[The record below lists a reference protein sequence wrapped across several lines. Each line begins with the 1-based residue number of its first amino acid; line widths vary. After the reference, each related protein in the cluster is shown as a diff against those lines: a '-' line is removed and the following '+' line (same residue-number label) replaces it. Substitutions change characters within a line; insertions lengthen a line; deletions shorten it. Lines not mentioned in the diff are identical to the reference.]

1 MKAHTPMLRQYFETK
16 ARYPGVLLAMRVGDF
31 YEFYGEDAETAAR
44 ELGITLTG
52 RDDGKHGR
60 VAMAGVP
67 YHAVEK
73 YVAKLIRAGYKV
85 ALCDQVEDPKKAKG
99 LVRREVTRV
108 ISAGTALEDEIL
120 EQERSN
126 FLASAV
132 PTERSAGLAFLD
144 LSTGEFLVTEVSGED
159 ATERTLHEI
168 ARLNPSE
175 LLLPE
180 EAEELQELIRKLT
193 NAVVTKIASPN
204 VEAARQRLLEQFKT
218 TSLQPFGLEDL
229 RSGTQA
235 AATILSYLDEN
246 RVDAQHIDHVVTYTI
261 GDAMRLDM
269 HTVRSLELTQNLV
282 DGSKRMTLFEVLDDT
297 KTPMGRRLLQR
308 WILEPLLD
316 AERILQR
323 HDAVAALKSNSIVRE
338 KVRELLGQTY
348 DIERITARAAT
359 GTANARDLVALA
371 RSLESVP
378 LLQDQLR
385 LLRSEALTALAERLD
400 PCEEIRSELKRA
412 LSEDPPISV
421 REGGLIRAGYDSELD
436 ALRSLATEGK
446 EYIARLEASERER
459 TGIERLKV
467 GFNSVFGYYLEV
479 PKSQLAKVPQ
489 DYIRKQTTAN
499 AERYITAELKEYE
512 SKVLGS
518 EEKACELEYEIFQT
532 LRSKVASAAS
542 RLLKTARAVAET
554 DVLQSFGTVSS
565 KNHYER
571 PTLLASDK
579 PILKINKGRHPVV
592 EAHLGFHAFVPN
604 DVNLSLEK
612 SLIVLTGPNMSGKS
626 TYLRQCALIVLMAQ
640 IGCFVPAEAM
650 EWTIVDRVFARIGA
664 RDELASGQS
673 TFMVEMTETANIL
686 RHATNRSL
694 VILDEIGRGT
704 STFDGLAIA
713 WAISEFLA
721 EVGAM
726 TLFATHYHQ
735 LNALADRLPQVRNYR
750 VAVKEEEDRV
760 IWLHKVLEGGTD
772 RSYGIQVARMA
783 GLPRSVLQRAAEVL
797 EDLEAKS
804 EAPSATKITEKTMQ
818 LTLFEAD
825 ESPLIKRLKE
835 IDTAQLTPLEALVLL
850 DDLKRETVKDG

>member
-1 MKAHTPMLRQYFETK
+1 MLRQYFETK
-16 ARYPGVLLAMRVGDF
+16 ARYPGALLAMRVGDF
-31 YEFYGEDAETAAR
+31 YEFYGEDAEIAAR
-44 ELGITLTG
+44 VLGITLTG
-52 RDDGKHGR
+52 REDGKHGR

-73 YVAKLIRAGYKV
+73 YIAKLIRSGYKV
-85 ALCDQVEDPKKAKG
+85 ALCDQMEDPKKAKG

-108 ISAGTALEDEIL
+108 ISAGTAVEDDIL
-120 EQERSN
+120 DQERSN

-132 PTERSAGLAFLD
+132 PTDKASGLAFLD
-144 LSTGEFLVTEVSGED
+144 LSTGEFLVTEVAGDE

-168 ARLNPSE
+168 ARLNPAE

-218 TSLQPFGLEDL
+218 ANLQPFGLEEL
-229 RSGTQA
+229 RTATQA
-235 AATILSYLDEN
+235 AASILTYLDEN

-316 AERILQR
+316 ADKIQAR
-323 HDAVAALKSNSIVRE
+323 HDAVGALKTNSIARE
-338 KVRELLGQTY
+338 KIREILSQTY
-348 DIERITARAAT
+348 DIERITSRAAT
-359 GTANARDLVALA
+359 GTANARDLFSLA
-371 RSLESVP
+371 RSLSSVP
-378 LLQDQLR
+378 FLQDQLK
-385 LLRSEALTALAERLD
+385 LLRSDALTALAGRLD
-400 PCEEIRSELKRA
+400 PCEDVSSELRKA

-421 REGGLIRAGYDSELD
+421 RDGGLIRPGYDSELD
-436 ALRSLATEGK
+436 ELRSLAREGK
-446 EYIARLEASERER
+446 EYIASLEAAERAR

-479 PKSQLAKVPQ
+479 PKSQISRVPE
-489 DYIRKQTTAN
+489 DYIRKQTTTN

-518 EEKACELEYEIFQT
+518 EEKACELEYEIFQA
-532 LRSKVASAAS
+532 LRSKVASAAA
-542 RLLKTARAVAET
+542 RLLQTARAIAEV
-554 DVLQSFGTVSS
+554 DVLQSLGTVAS

-571 PTLLASDK
+571 PRLIASDK
-579 PILKINKGRHPVV
+579 PILKIRKGRHPVV

-604 DVNLSLEK
+604 DLDLSAGK

-626 TYLRQCALIVLMAQ
+626 TYLRQCALIALMAQ
-640 IGCFVPAEAM
+640 IGCFVPAESF

-686 RHATNRSL
+686 RHATERSL

-713 WAISEFLA
+713 WAISEYLA
-721 EVGAM
+721 EVGAL

-735 LNALADRLPQVRNYR
+735 LNALAERLPQVRNFR

-760 IWLHKVLEGGTD
+760 VWLHKVLEGGTD
-772 RSYGIQVARMA
+772 KSYGIQVARMA
-783 GLPRSVLQRAAEVL
+783 GLPNAVLQRAAQVL
-797 EDLEAKS
+797 EDLESHLETPTA
-804 EAPSATKITEKTMQ
+804 ARITEKTVQ
-818 LTLFEAD
+818 LTLFEAE
-825 ESPLIKRLKE
+825 ESPLVRRLKE
-835 IDTAQLTPLEALVLL
+835 IDTSQLTPVEALVLL
-850 DDLKRETVKDG
+850 DHLKRETVRDG